1 MPTFT
6 YRARGATGQLI
17 EGSMEADSQRL
28 VIAQLRDRG
37 LMTTDLRE
45 EIDAPSV
52 GEQVGRLGGVG
63 REALVLFTRQ
73 LATMVSGGLAL
84 LSALDIAA
92 RQTESNRLRDTIN
105 EIHGGIRAGG
115 TLSGEME
122 KHPRVFSELYVN
134 TVRAGE
140 VSGALDRVLVYLA
153 NYLERELELLGRIK
167 TAATYPSIVLGV
179 AMLVGILAVF
189 VILPSFVALFAG
201 LQVSL
206 PLPTQILI
214 GVSRLASR
222 FWYVVFGLPVVA
234 AITMGLLLR
243 RPDGRAFL
251 DRVVLRIPIIGALTL
266 KIVLSRLARMFAVIV
281 RSGVPQVQGMQTVA
295 RSVGNAVVAS
305 AVDGA
310 ARSVREGQPIAESLA
325 KYPIIP
331 PMISQM
337 VAVGEETGALEE
349 ILDKVA
355 DFYEREVNNTVDRFA
370 SIIEPVLLISVG
382 AVVAFVAIALLL
394 PVWRLIGAIR

>member
-1 MPTFT
+1 MPVFT
-6 YRARGATGQLI
+6 YRARGPTGQLE
-17 EGSMEADSQRL
+17 EGSMEADTARL
-28 VIAQLRDRG
+28 VIAQLRERG
-37 LMTTDLRE
+37 LLATDLQEAIQAR
-45 EIDAPSV
+45 SV
-52 GEQVGRLGGVG
+52 GEEFGRLSGVR

-92 RQTESNRLRDTIN
+92 RQTDSTKLRETIE
-105 EIHGGIRAGG
+105 EIHSGIRAGG

-153 NYLERELELLGRIK
+153 DYLERELELVGRIK
-167 TAATYPSIVLGV
+167 TAATYPSLVLVV
-179 AMLVGILAVF
+179 ATLVAILAVF
-189 VILPSFVALFAG
+189 VILPTFVSLFEG
-201 LQVSL
+201 LKVAL
-206 PLPTQILI
+206 PLPTQVLI
-214 GVSRLASR
+214 ALSRLATR
-222 FWYVVFGLPVVA
+222 FWYVQFGLPIA
-234 AITMGLLLR
+234 LAITIALMLR
-243 RPDGRAFL
+243 RREGRAIL
-251 DRVVLRIPIIGALTL
+251 DQIVLRIPIIGALTL
-266 KIVLSRLARMFAVIV
+266 KIVLARLARMFAVIV

-295 RSVGNAVVAS
+295 RSVGNAVVAA

-310 ARSVREGQPIAESLA
+310 SRSVREGQPIADSLA
-325 KYPIIP
+325 KYPVIP

-355 DFYEREVNNTVDRFA
+355 DFYEREVNNTVERFA